1 MFRFAN
7 PIYLYILGGLLILYT
22 ALFVVARI
30 RRKKRLQR
38 YGDISLVKQLL
49 VDVSNV
55 RPNLKFGLCMAGFSL
70 LMVALARPQNG
81 TKQSERERYGIEAMV
96 ALDVSNSM
104 LAQDVHPSRLDK
116 SKRLISNMMTEM
128 IDNQMGMVI
137 FAGDAFIQLP
147 ITSDFVSAKMFL
159 DQINPSMI
167 TLQGTDIARAIDL
180 SMRSFTQREDVNR
193 AIFIITD
200 GEDNEGGAIE
210 AAKQAAEKGV
220 HVFVLGVGSPQGAKI
235 PIPGSTQYM
244 IDERGEYVNSKLN
257 EQMCREIAQAGKGA
271 YIFVDNSSSAQD
283 ALNKEIDKLAKTKL
297 EASMFSEYNEKYQV
311 FLLLGLVLLII
322 DVLIL
327 TRENHLFKNIHL
339 FKDKVS
345 MLLLVFSLFLVS
357 CGQNSE
363 RDFIRRG
370 NRFYRQ
376 AETDT
381 TALDN
386 ALTNYQKALT
396 MDSTSSRAYYNEGD
410 AYLMQG
416 NDSMSL
422 EAFKKA
428 QQNEKNPQRLAKI
441 CHNMGVVL
449 QKNKQFAPAIEAYKE
464 SLRNNPY
471 DDETRYNLAL
481 CQYQLKNDE
490 NNDDS
495 NGGGG
500 GGDGQDD
507 QQKDQNG
514 DNQQNQDQNQDQNK
528 DQQDQNKQ
536 NQQGQQDQK
545 ENQQQ
550 QQQQQP
556 KQNELSKEAAE
567 QMLNAAMQNERQT
580 QDRLNR
586 YNQRKEEQE
595 QQQAG
600 PRRLQKN
607 W

>member
-7 PIYLYILGGLLILYT
+7 PIYLYILGGFILLIT
-22 ALFVVARI
+22 ILFLWERF
-30 RRKKRLQR
+30 RRKKRLAR
-38 YGDISLVKQLL
+38 YGDPELVKQLL
-49 VDVSNV
+49 VDVSPI
-55 RPNLKFGLCMAGFSL
+55 RPTLKFILCAAAFAM
-70 LMVALARPQNG
+70 LMLALARPQNG

-116 SKRLISNMMTEM
+116 SKRLVSNMMTEM
-128 IDNQMGMVI
+128 TDDQIGMVI

-147 ITSDFVSAKMFL
+147 ITSDFISAKMFL
-159 DQINPSMI
+159 DQINPGMI

-180 SMRSFTQREDVNR
+180 SVRSFTQRDDVNR

-210 AAKQAAEKGV
+210 AAKEAASKGI
-220 HVFVLGVGSPQGAKI
+220 HVFVLGVGGPQGAKI

-244 IDERGEYVNSKLN
+244 IDEQGNHVMSKLN

-271 YIFVDNSSSAQD
+271 YIYVDNSSSAQD

-297 EASMFSEYNEKYQV
+297 EAVAFSEYNEKYQI
-311 FLLLGLVLLII
+311 FLLLGIVLLIL

-327 TRENHLFKNIHL
+327 ARENHLFKRINI
-339 FKDKVS
+339 FRDKTTVFILLG
-345 MLLLVFSLFLVS
+345 MLTFAS
-357 CGQNSE
+357 CSQNSI
-363 RDFIRRG
+363 RDYIRRG
-370 NRFYRQ
+370 NRHYRQ
-376 AETDT
+376 AKVDT

-386 ALTNYQKALT
+386 AVTEYQKALAI
-396 MDSTSSRAYYNEGD
+396 DSTSSRANYNLGN

-416 NDSMSL
+416 VNDSISL
-422 EAFKKA
+422 NSYKA
-428 QQNEKNPQRLAKI
+428 ALANEQNPVRIAKI
-441 CHNMGVVL
+441 SHNMGVLL
-449 QKNKQFAPAIEAYKE
+449 QKNKQFAQAIECYKE
-464 SLRNNPY
+464 SLRNNPN

-481 CQYQLKNDE
+481 CQHQLKDEQNDGTG
-490 NNDDS
+490 
-495 NGGGG
+495 GGGG

-507 QQKDQNG
+507 NQQDQNG
-514 DNQQNQDQNQDQNK
+514 DQNNQQQDQNQDQNK
-528 DQQDQNKQ
+528 DQQNQDQQQQ
-536 NQQGQQDQK
+536 NQDQQEKQ
-545 ENQQQ
+545 E

-586 YNQRKEEQE
+586 YNQRKEELE
-595 QQQAG
+595 QRANG

>member
-7 PIYLYILGGLLILYT
+7 PIFLYILAGLVLLYSILHVW
-22 ALFVVARI
+22 ALF
-30 RRKKRLQR
+30 RRKKRIAR
-38 YGDISLVKQLL
+38 YGDPELVKLL
-49 VDVSNV
+49 LIDVSSL
-55 RPNLKFGLCMAGFSL
+55 RPNLKFGLCMAGFAL

-104 LAQDVHPSRLDK
+104 LAQDVHPCRLDK
-116 SKRLISNMMTEM
+116 SKRLVSNMMSEM
-128 IDNQMGMVI
+128 VDNQMGMVI
-137 FAGDAFIQLP
+137 FAGEAFIQLP

-167 TLQGTDIARAIDL
+167 TLQGTDIARAIEL
-180 SMRSFTQREDVNR
+180 SMRSFTQREGVNR
-193 AIFIITD
+193 AIFVITD

-210 AAKQAAEKGV
+210 AAKQAAEQGV

-244 IDERGEYVNSKLN
+244 IDERGEYVQSKLN

-271 YIFVDNSSSAQD
+271 YIYVDNSSSAQD

-297 EASMFSEYNEKYQV
+297 EASVFSEYNEKYQI
-311 FLLLGLVLLII
+311 FLLFGLVLLIV

-327 TRENHLFKNIHL
+327 SRENHLFKHIHL
-339 FKDKVS
+339 FKDKASVIVI
-345 MLLLVFSLFLVS
+345 VFSLFAVS
-357 CGQNSE
+357 CSQDSE
-363 RDFIRRG
+363 RDYIRRG

-376 AETDT
+376 AKADT
-381 TALDN
+381 TALSN
-386 ALTNYQKALT
+386 SLTEYQKALAI
-396 MDSTSSRAYYNEGD
+396 DSTSSRALYNEGN
-410 AYLMQG
+410 AYMMLG
-416 NDSMSL
+416 NDSTSL
-422 EAFKKA
+422 EALKKA
-428 QQNEKNPQRLAKI
+428 SQIEQNPLRKAKI

-449 QKNKQFAPAIEAYKE
+449 QGNKQYGPAIEAYKE
-464 SLRNNPY
+464 SLRNNP
-471 DDETRYNLAL
+471 DDNETRYNLAL
-481 CQYQLKNDE
+481 CQYLNKNDE
-490 NNDDS
+490 NNDQ
-495 NGGGG
+495 NNG
-500 GGDGQDD
+500 GGDGDGQDNKDD
-507 QQKDQNG
+507 QKKDENGENQQQNQ
-514 DNQQNQDQNQDQNK
+514 DQQNQDQNQDQN
-528 DQQDQNKQ
+528 QQ
-536 NQQGQQDQK
+536 NQQNQQDK
-545 ENQQQ
+545 QQQ

-595 QQQAG
+595 QQQNAG